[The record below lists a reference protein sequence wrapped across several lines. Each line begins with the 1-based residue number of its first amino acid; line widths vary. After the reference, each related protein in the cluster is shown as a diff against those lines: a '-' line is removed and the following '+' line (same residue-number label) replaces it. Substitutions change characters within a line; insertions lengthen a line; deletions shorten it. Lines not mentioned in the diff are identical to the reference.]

1 MTCLGGLAQWN
12 PRYIILWSVAITC
25 VGLALFDIPVL
36 GLDSSTLAV
45 IGAVTAALTTVY
57 QSTTT
62 ENHDA

>member
-1 MTCLGGLAQWN
+1 MTLLGSLGEWKPQ
-12 PRYIILWSVAITC
+12 YFVLWVAAITC

-45 IGAVTAALTTVY
+45 IGAVTAALTTLY
-57 QSTTT
+57 QSSTT

>member
-1 MTCLGGLAQWN
+1 MTLLDSLGDWKPQ
-12 PRYIILWSVAITC
+12 YIILWLAAITC

-57 QSTTT
+57 HSTTT
-62 ENHDA
+62 KNQQK